1 MHLLSKLRKPQW
13 CTALLSRSAF
23 PWVSS
28 FPPQCPG
35 RNHTL
40 HFIIMV
46 YSSRPLTAS
55 GWSLLWLWHFGELS
69 HSLCLCDTFPWL
81 HWAYRLVK
89 CPQYLG
95 SECMRTGDFPVDDN
109 MGHLL
114 AVAPSGFLLMKMRSL
129 VPSSTGYVCSPSS
142 PHAQGQRK
150 WHQPPLGGSKP
161 FQTCVKLHYE

>member
-23 PWVSS
+23 SWVSS

-46 YSSRPLTAS
+46 YSSRPLLLLAGPCCGS
-55 GWSLLWLWHFGELS
+55 GSYQENWGHFGELS

-81 HWAYRLVK
+81 HWARLVK

-95 SECMRTGDFPVDDN
+95 SERMRTGDFPVGDN
-109 MGHLL
+109 VGHLL
-114 AVAPSGFLLMKMRSL
+114 VVAPSGFLLMEMRSL
-129 VPSSTGYVCSPSS
+129 ASFSTGYVCSPSS
-142 PHAQGQRK
+142 PHAQG
-150 WHQPPLGGSKP
+150 
-161 FQTCVKLHYE
+161 